1 MREKKDAKPEEN
13 YRYDEYYNQVLVKE
27 QPFYRV
33 GMGEKEAEQ
42 ELKYLNDNL
51 EAFYSGTYIPL
62 WRQNL
67 YR

>member
-1 MREKKDAKPEEN
+1 MRSIKDSKSEDN
-13 YRYDEYYNQVLVKE
+13 YRCDDYYNQVLVKE
-27 QPFYRV
+27 QPFYRA

-51 EAFYSGTYIPL
+51 DAFYAGTYIPL
-62 WRQNL
+62 WKQNL